1 MTPMF
6 RILFISIFSLLIV
19 ACGNDQP
26 DVLNENLPLPQQID
40 LLIEQNEYETALN
53 LLESEDMSDPE
64 IRTLKEKTHL
74 NYALHSMSTF
84 DQAEMRTRMNNALV
98 QFTEVLKINPQNQ
111 VARDNIDQILSIY
124 QTIPSRDPEPEVIE
138 GLREVGIDYESY

>member
-1 MTPMF
+1 
-6 RILFISIFSLLIV
+6 
-19 ACGNDQP
+19 
-26 DVLNENLPLPQQID
+26 
-40 LLIEQNEYETALN
+40 
-53 LLESEDMSDPE
+53 
-64 IRTLKEKTHL
+64 
-74 NYALHSMSTF
+74 MSTF

-111 VARDNIDQILSIY
+111 VARDNIEQILSIY